1 MCGICGPDAWVIV
14 RSSSVRRPSSG
25 SGRRW
30 TGTRLTPPSLYAS
43 HYFWTGLELRA
54 LVPDPSRGEGFW
66 FVTDSC
72 SRSDGLSGFTGA
84 FVRRRVRSSVEAAAL
99 AALQSTKQMLEAA
112 R

>member
-1 MCGICGPDAWVIV
+1 M
-14 RSSSVRRPSSG
+14 RRPSSG